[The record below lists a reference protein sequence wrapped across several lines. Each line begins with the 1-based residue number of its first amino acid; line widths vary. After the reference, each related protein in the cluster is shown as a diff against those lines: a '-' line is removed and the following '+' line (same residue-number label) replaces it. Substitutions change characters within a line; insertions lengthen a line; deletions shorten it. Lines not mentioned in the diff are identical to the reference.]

1 MCSGWLIHQTS
12 ASWAS
17 FSPLWTVGRLLIS
30 AGRRHAP
37 STFSCSLESRT
48 TASSA
53 SSSPSLRRVA
63 AHDVRLTWG
72 APSATVY
79 SLPLSDGCSF
89 PVFST
94 VGRPRCLVGSGHDP
108 STHSCSLALRTT
120 ASSTTSSPS
129 STTITTSTSSSPPS
143 WRLAAYAAGSVRG
156 LCPLD
161 AQWLAAHRLR
171 FRRCLSC
178 LSPLRD
184 GWSPTTMSSS
194 GRGLSTRSSWL
205 PSSAQ
210 GPLRRCPDRLRNGMP
225 RHLSGVGP
233 GPIDTQLLGSFVL
246 DAICA
251 VYKPSTLAWVWGQ
264 SHSWQ

>member
-1 MCSGWLIHQTS
+1 M
-12 ASWAS
+12 
-17 FSPLWTVGRLLIS
+17 
-30 AGRRHAP
+30 
-37 STFSCSLESRT
+37 
-48 TASSA
+48 
-53 SSSPSLRRVA
+53 A

-72 APSATVY
+72 TPPRRLSFIA
-79 SLPLSDGCSF
+79 LSDGCSF

-94 VGRPRCLVGSGHDP
+94 VGRPRCLVGLGHDP

-129 STTITTSTSSSPPS
+129 STTITTSTLSSPPS

-156 LCPLD
+156 FCPLD
-161 AQWLAAHRLR
+161 AQRLAAHRLR

-178 LSPLRD
+178 LSHLLD

-194 GRGLSTRSSWL
+194 ERGLSTRSSWL
-205 PSSAQ
+205 PSSDQ
-210 GPLRRCPDRLRNGMP
+210 GPLRHCPDRLRNGTP
-225 RHLSGVGP
+225 HHLSGVGP

-246 DAICA
+246 DAIYA